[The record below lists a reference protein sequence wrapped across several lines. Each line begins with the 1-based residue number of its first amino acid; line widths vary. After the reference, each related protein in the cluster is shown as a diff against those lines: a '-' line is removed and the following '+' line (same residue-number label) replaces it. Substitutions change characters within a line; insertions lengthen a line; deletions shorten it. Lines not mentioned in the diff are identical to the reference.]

1 MAKQT
6 NCGKELILFA
16 EIDEVLANH
25 GFHGLDNLHVRT
37 FHHRSQISTLL
48 LLKSQVTL
56 GLRTVK
62 VAQCGLLNFTLL
74 LTFIIY
80 L

>member
-1 MAKQT
+1 M
-6 NCGKELILFA
+6 LFA

-25 GFHGLDNLHVRT
+25 GFHGLGNLHVCT

-48 LLKSQVTL
+48 LLKTQVTL
-56 GLRTVK
+56 VLRTVK
-62 VAQCGLLNFTLL
+62 VAQCGLFNFTLL

>member
-1 MAKQT
+1 MAKET
-6 NCGKELILFA
+6 SCGKELMLFA
-16 EIDEVLANH
+16 EMDKVLANH
-25 GFHGLDNLHVRT
+25 GFHGLGNLHVCA

-56 GLRTVK
+56 VLRTVK
-62 VAQCGLLNFTLL
+62 VAQCGLFNFTFS